1 MDTIKLIKWL
11 GFYLLIF
18 LTAINLYF
26 FVHQQKENSNLSKL
40 KEQNISL
47 QNKNMKM
54 KEEVTL
60 FSPTSRE
67 KHYQA
72 MIEDAKLFVHSA
84 YIQQK
89 EGYSER
95 RMAAKNIMTNE
106 LWKRFFPADTTYQD
120 QIQTSISNE
129 RYYVQELKPN
139 QNQVDVMVT
148 FTHQLKVVAT
158 GNVDKTN
165 LIVVVSFQKMGE
177 KWIATNIKDVSDST
191 K

>member
-11 GFYLLIF
+11 GVYLLIF

-26 FVHQQKENSNLSKL
+26 FVHQQKDNSNLSKL

-54 KEEVTL
+54 KEEVNL

-106 LWKRFFPADTTYQD
+106 LRKRFFPADTRYQD

-148 FTHQLKVVAT
+148 FTHQLKDVAT

-177 KWIATNIKDVSDST
+177 KWIATNIKDVSDTT